1 MTQVAKNQ
9 LKWRLADVQ
18 GSGSEQVSLVM
29 PQITGNDIREFL
41 LPTDI
46 PSPQTTVEDL
56 RWSDEDLE
64 LFFHL
69 LEKQLGL
76 EIVEDMPLDLQDE
89 GVINILHVVAAARF
103 IIPETADGILAADIS
118 TVMEEYEPGDLAAIH
133 TIDGFKSGIIVAMD
147 SIEVTFV
154 LLDCIEDA
162 DQQLLF
168 DVYDTLLVNKHSLLP
183 ADFGSVASLEEP
195 QTLH

>member
-64 LFFHL
+64 LFFRL

-76 EIVEDMPLDLQDE
+76 EITEDMPLDLHDE

-103 IIPETADGILAADIS
+103 IIPAPAEGVLAEDIN
-118 TVMEEYEPGDLAAIH
+118 TVMEEYEPGDLVAIH
-133 TIDGFKSGIIVAMD
+133 STDGFKSGIIVAMD
-147 SIEVTFV
+147 SIEVTLV
-154 LLDCIEDA
+154 LLDYIDDSDGE
-162 DQQLLF
+162 LLF

-183 ADFGSVASLEEP
+183 AEFGSVAGLEEP
-195 QTLH
+195 QYLH